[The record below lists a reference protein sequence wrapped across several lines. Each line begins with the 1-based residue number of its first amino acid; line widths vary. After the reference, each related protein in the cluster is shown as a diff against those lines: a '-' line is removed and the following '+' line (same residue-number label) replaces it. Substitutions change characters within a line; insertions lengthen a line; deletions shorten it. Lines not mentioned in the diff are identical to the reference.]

1 MDSQSSSPRRCSSA
15 LSERALRKNNGT
27 LAVASTNGGTLPTRK
42 RAYSVFPSIAPPL
55 DDPVDG
61 AAVHDSDG
69 TTEVANNDD
78 DDIVDDLPAAEE
90 ENEEEADDDSEDTMS
105 FCTYCLDGWFIDDTC
120 NRHISYCGICR

>member
-1 MDSQSSSPRRCSSA
+1 MFCPLLILLLTPKQDLGTMDSQSSSPRRCSSA

-61 AAVHDSDG
+61 AAVHDSDH
-69 TTEVANNDD
+69 
-78 DDIVDDLPAAEE
+78 
-90 ENEEEADDDSEDTMS
+90 
-105 FCTYCLDGWFIDDTC
+105 FIIIIQYD
-120 NRHISYCGICR
+120 RGIF

>member
-42 RAYSVFPSIAPPL
+42 RAHSVVFPSIAPPL

-61 AAVHDSDG
+61 TAVHDSDY
-69 TTEVANNDD
+69 TDEVANNDD
-78 DDIVDDLPAAEE
+78 DDIDDLPAAAE
-90 ENEEEADDDSEDTMS
+90 ENEEEAAGSSMIWMRMQLQPT
-105 FCTYCLDGWFIDDTC
+105 
-120 NRHISYCGICR
+120 H